1 MRQLE
6 KRERESAPPS
16 PDDLLRI
23 ASHCLV
29 ISRIAD
35 GKPFIVARAKSW
47 PVTLRDS
54 RALLPLLQ
62 RSRKNRGELRKEIER
77 PIDRASE
84 RASQPASEPVGSR
97 PSKPKTKREASVA
110 KGRGML

>member
-84 RASQPASEPVGSR
+84 RASEPVGSR